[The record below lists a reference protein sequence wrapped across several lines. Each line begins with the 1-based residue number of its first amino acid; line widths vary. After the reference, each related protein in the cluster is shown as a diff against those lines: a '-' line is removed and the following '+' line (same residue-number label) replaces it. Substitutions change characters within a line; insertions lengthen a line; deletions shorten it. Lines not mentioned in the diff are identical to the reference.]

1 MLLVQVLCA
10 IAVAIFVN
18 AVYWYMKFKTRMYHW
33 KRLPSKSPS
42 FLFGNLREVIKVYTR
57 KNKYHWGVYIL
68 ERMMGQCLL
77 YQKEGLYA
85 FWVGPTPVVPV
96 CCPEL
101 MEKVLGSSVSI
112 EKSFEYDFFHK
123 WLGLGLLTSTGT
135 KWRNRRKLLTP
146 CFHFRILEDFLPAFD
161 EQSRIL
167 VSKIEQRRGDDHV
180 HVMPLVTLCTLDIVC
195 ETVMGYRIGAQR
207 GQNLDYTTAIQNL
220 GDFFNQRTIRPWLF
234 SDFLFDRSE
243 IGRGFNRDL
252 RTIHSF
258 TETVLSVKSNK
269 QRRTFSNRN
278 SELSNIRVKEANE
291 DGRRRR
297 QALIGHTPKTLFL
310 MVDNYREDI
319 QEDSKHYRFVG
330 HETTAAGVTYALYC
344 VGLYQDIQ
352 ERLHEELDAIF
363 QRDDARAV
371 TMEDVR
377 QMKYMECVL
386 KESQRIYPSVP
397 MVGRKTAEDIEHNG
411 FIIPSGSEVHLNFI
425 SLHRHPDSF
434 PNPEVFDPDRFLPE
448 NVLKR
453 HPYAYVPFSAGPRNC
468 IGQKFALLEMKVIVA
483 NILRKFRVVS
493 LDPRDKVFVKV
504 EFTLKP
510 AEPMRLKFLPRTPA

>member
-1 MLLVQVLCA
+1 MVLVQVLCA
-10 IAVAIFVN
+10 IAVAIFAY
-18 AVYWYMKFKTRMYHW
+18 AVHWYMKIKSRMHHW
-33 KRLPSKSPS
+33 KKLPSKSPS
-42 FLFGNLREVIKVYTR
+42 FLFGNLRQVIKVYTR

-68 ERMMGQCLL
+68 ERMMGQGLL

-85 FWVGPTPVVPV
+85 FWVGPTPVIPV
-96 CCPEL
+96 SCPVL

-161 EQSRIL
+161 DQSRIL
-167 VSKIEQRRGDDHV
+167 VPKIEQRRGDDHV

-195 ETVMGYRIGAQR
+195 ETVMGYRIGAQT

-234 SDFLFDRSE
+234 SDFLFDLSQ
-243 IGRGFNRDL
+243 IGRGFNKDL

-258 TETVLSVKSNK
+258 TRNVIK
-269 QRRTFSNRN
+269 QKKDAFKRQE
-278 SELSNIRVKEANE
+278 SEQSFPESVKEANE

-297 QALIGHTPKTLFL
+297 QALMDLLLNMFFNGGQLTE
-310 MVDNYREDI
+310 EDI
-319 QEDSKHYRFVG
+319 QEEVETFMFAG

-344 VGLYQDIQ
+344 IGLYQDIQ
-352 ERLHEELDAIF
+352 ERLHEELEAIF
-363 QRDDARAV
+363 QGDVARAV
-371 TMEDVR
+371 TMDDVR
-377 QMKYMECVL
+377 EMKYMECVL

-411 FIIPSGSEVHLNFI
+411 FTIPSGSEVHLNFMC
-425 SLHRHPDSF
+425 LHRHPDSF

-483 NILRKFRVVS
+483 NILRKFCVVS

-510 AEPMRLKFLPRTPA
+510 AEPMRLKFLPRTPVCC